1 MINKFNY
8 YNQKLYSF
16 YTVIY
21 TVHQNSILK
30 NIQGILRDTIKKVLE
45 NNGYHYFGTTSYIK
59 YDSIYYNID
68 FGILSFLEEKFILE
82 SIEKE
87 LLISRKL
94 NRFYMNY
101 IELHV
106 IAHKVLL

>member
-1 MINKFNY
+1 MRNNFNY
-8 YNQKLYSF
+8 YNQKLHNLYIVTF
-16 YTVIY
+16 I
-21 TVHQNSILK
+21 VHKNSILK
-30 NIQGILRDTIKKVLE
+30 NKKAILRNIIKKVLE
-45 NNGYHYFGTTSYIK
+45 DNGYYYVGTTLYIK
-59 YDSIYYNID
+59 YVFNNYNID

-87 LLISRKL
+87 LLNRKL
-94 NRFYMNY
+94 NIFYMNY